1 MKGHICIIIPFFSY
15 CVLVARRGKYVNCSL
30 LLFLSLLLLLLSA
43 ILFECNLNSICNH
56 SQLLL
61 LLLLLLQSMKRR
73 WRVLVYTIV

>member
-30 LLFLSLLLLLLSA
+30 LLFLSLLLLSA

-61 LLLLLLQSMKRR
+61 LLLLQSMKRR

>member
-30 LLFLSLLLLLLSA
+30 LLFLSLLLLLSA

-61 LLLLLLQSMKRR
+61 LLLLQSMKRR